1 MKKIIALIL
10 SFCFLLPCAALY
22 ISAEDEVTY
31 TLTLLEGNGERI
43 ILSDATL
50 YTLPVSTAPE
60 GKAFAG
66 WQGKIGGKQV
76 FLPAGAEVALDADA
90 TLSAVYVGMQMRNKP
105 QIRYDIEGLRFL
117 TMIDKADLAALQQ
130 YTEVGFGTLIVPRD
144 SLKKNQALTH
154 KTLSSA
160 NKLHLD
166 VKTAGSYAEDEE
178 IFWLAG
184 SIGHVK
190 TKNFCRSF
198 LAAGYLSLTYTDGS
212 TGYVYAPVKQTDT
225 QPHFYK
231 LSTESYNSATEIER
245 PLLQRVMNAVV
256 DLTLTCDKSNIITD
270 IAYGP
275 ASAEYRP
282 AYTARYEKNAERIVI
297 TVNEGSG
304 LDYSTCYAGVILDGR
319 VYDTAFEH
327 DVKSVSISADGKCL
341 HIAWMGEYSDFY

>member
-1 MKKIIALIL
+1 LREGEETVTELAD
-10 SFCFLLPCAALY
+10 AA
-22 ISAEDEVTY
+22 T
-31 TLTLLEGNGERI
+31 
-43 ILSDATL
+43 

-66 WQGKIGGKQV
+66 WQGEIAGERV
-76 FLPAGAEVALDADA
+76 FLPAGAEVTLDADA
-90 TLSAVYVGMQMRNKP
+90 TLSAVYVGIQMHGKP

-117 TMIDKADLAALQQ
+117 TKIDKADLAALQQ
-130 YTEVGFGTLIVPRD
+130 YSEIGFGTLIVPKD
-144 SLKKNQALTH
+144 TLKKNQALTH
-154 KTLSSA
+154 KNLSA
-160 NKLHLD
+160 AGKLHLD
-166 VKTAGSYAEDEE
+166 VKTAGSYAEDDE

-198 LAAGYLSLTYTDGS
+198 LAAGYLSLTYTNGS
-212 TGYVYAPVKQTDT
+212 TGYVYAPVKQSDT
-225 QPHFYK
+225 QPYFYRLATGEYK
-231 LSTESYNSATEIER
+231 NATEAER
-245 PLLQRVMNAVV
+245 PLLKRVMNAVV
-256 DLTLTCDKSNIITD
+256 DLSLTCDKSNNITA
-270 IAYGP
+270 ITYEP

-297 TVNEGSG
+297 TVDSGSG